1 LLVDALT
8 LSTVAGQNF
17 RAEFRAMQTLEEGLE
32 EVEET
37 LKNRAMG
44 VDECV
49 AAVMALTPDE
59 VAKIQQKL
67 MQSLF
72 KG

>member
-1 LLVDALT
+1 
-8 LSTVAGQNF
+8 
-17 RAEFRAMQTLEEGLE
+17 MQTLEEGLE